1 MSQNNSEEGLRLG
14 VLEAV
19 LIERER
25 QEGLWG
31 DQSGHS
37 DAWWTVIAAEGG
49 GEVARAVYEQD
60 VAKTY
65 LEIIQTCSVYFAW
78 AEAILRRAK

>member
-1 MSQNNSEEGLRLG
+1 MNQTKTETFRIT

-19 LIERER
+19 LAERER
-25 QEGLWG
+25 QDSLWG

-37 DAWWTVIAAEGG
+37 DAWWTVIATEEN

-60 VAKTY
+60 VPHAY
-65 LEIIQTCSVYFAW
+65 LEIIQVCAVYFAW
-78 AEAILRRAK
+78 AEAILRRVE